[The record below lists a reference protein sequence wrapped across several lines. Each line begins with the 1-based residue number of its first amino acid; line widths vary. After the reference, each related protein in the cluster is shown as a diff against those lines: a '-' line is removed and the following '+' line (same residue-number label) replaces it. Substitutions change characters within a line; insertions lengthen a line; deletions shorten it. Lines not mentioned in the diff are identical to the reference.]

1 MSTDLLLDL
10 LWLVPTVPAVVL
22 LLRAR
27 ARVLRS
33 ISKYRAIESRTR
45 LSGSQVARV
54 LLDSAGLPHVP
65 IVEIDGDL
73 TDHYDP
79 RRRALKLTTHS
90 LRESSVAAI
99 GIATH
104 EVGHAMQHYSG
115 YRPLRLRTWVVPVAL
130 VLPPLGLGLIVI
142 GGVVGKHELTWAGTF
157 LFMAAIA
164 LAVAVLPVEWDAS
177 RRGLALLKANKL
189 ADPEDVIGI
198 DAVLD
203 ASPLTY
209 LALLFAAFGQIV
221 VTGLSAAGVSRR
233 AE

>member
-1 MSTDLLLDL
+1 MATDLLLDV
-10 LWLVPTVPAVVL
+10 LWLVPTIPAVFL

-33 ISKYRAIESRTR
+33 IEKYRSVESRTR

-54 LLDSAGLPHVP
+54 LLDSAGLPQVP

-73 TDHYDP
+73 TDHYDV

-90 LRESSVAAI
+90 LRESSIAAI

-104 EVGHAMQHYSG
+104 EVGHAVQHYSG
-115 YRPLRLRTWVVPVAL
+115 YRPLRLRTWVVPAAL
-130 VLPPLGLGLIVI
+130 LLPPLGLGLIVV
-142 GGVVGKHELTWAGTF
+142 GGVVGIHQLSWSGTL

-177 RRGLALLKANKL
+177 RRGLELLRANNL
-189 ADPEDVIGI
+189 AHPEDMPSI

-203 ASPLTY
+203 VSPLTY
-209 LALLFAAFGQIV
+209 LALLFAAFGQIL

-233 AE
+233 TE

>member
-10 LWLVPTVPAVVL
+10 IWVVPTIPAVLL

-27 ARVLRS
+27 SRVLRS
-33 ISKYRAIESRTR
+33 IAKYRAVESRTR

-73 TDHYDP
+73 TDHYDVS
-79 RRRALKLTTHS
+79 RRALKLTTHS
-90 LRESSVAAI
+90 LRESSIAAI

-104 EVGHAMQHYSG
+104 EVGHALQHYSD
-115 YRPLRLRTWVVPVAL
+115 YRPLRLRSWVVPAAL
-130 VLPPLGLGLIVI
+130 VLPPLGLLLILLGGL
-142 GGVVGKHELTWAGTF
+142 VGTHEISWLGTLLF
-157 LFMAAIA
+157 LSAIA

-177 RRGLALLKANKL
+177 RRGMELLRVNRLAHP
-189 ADPEDVIGI
+189 DDVAAI

-203 ASPLTY
+203 VSPLTY
-209 LALLFAAFGQIV
+209 LALLFAAFGQIL
-221 VTGLSAAGVSRR
+221 VTGLSAAGVTRR
-233 AE
+233 PG